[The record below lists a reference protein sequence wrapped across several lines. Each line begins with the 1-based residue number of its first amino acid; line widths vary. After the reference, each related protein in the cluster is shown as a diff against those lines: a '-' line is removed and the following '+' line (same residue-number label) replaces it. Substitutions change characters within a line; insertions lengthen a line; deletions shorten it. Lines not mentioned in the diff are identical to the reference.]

1 MTKQSRA
8 KSAIFYALFLCG
20 TIGLIEL
27 IPFVA
32 YRIAFGEWFSYRQV
46 QSSRLSLLQPSP
58 EAALQPSPEDA
69 AVAGQQPAW
78 VIHPYYG
85 YVTNPHISRAVDK
98 FGFLGNEDQIQS
110 ASPDK
115 VVVAVVGASVAA
127 QLASPTVYAAG
138 ILKSEL
144 KKIPAFQ
151 SKELVILN
159 LANGAYKQPQALMT
173 INDIISRDGHID
185 VLIALDG
192 VGDIALAE
200 AHGNLN
206 HGISP
211 FYPQNW
217 ELLVDSTSSIEQTT
231 AFANFR
237 LTQTVR
243 VWLASIFA
251 KPVLRH
257 LIITNFI
264 WRVADARLAGIMAEY
279 RASANKVVPK
289 DITSRLSHDRRAF
302 MGPPIAYAT
311 RRDLYVDIA
320 RNWGKSSLMLHNL
333 MRTQGGLYFHFIQP
347 NQYVVGS
354 KPLGEHERT
363 VAIHPISPYRKGV
376 EIGYPYLQAMGE
388 SLRSAG
394 VWFEDLTPVFAGI
407 DQELYNDNCCHVNNE
422 GNLILARKIA
432 AVIAARMSNLPG
444 GISGPLRFDQVNFN
458 NSIFGVR
465 ELRRFV
471 SNPSDYSDGS
481 QDKIGPA
488 SEK

>member
-27 IPFVA
+27 MA
-32 YRIAFGEWFSYRQV
+32 LATYRIEFDEWFSYRQL
-46 QSSRLSLLQPSP
+46 QASRLSLLQPPS
-58 EAALQPSPEDA
+58 EGAAFEGQQRAGVD
-69 AVAGQQPAW
+69 GQQPAW

-110 ASPDK
+110 AGPNK

-144 KKIPAFQ
+144 KKIPAFHG
-151 SKELVILN
+151 KELVILN

-173 INDIISRDGHID
+173 ISDILSRDGHID

-192 VGDIALAE
+192 VGDIALPE

-217 ELLVDSTSSIEQTT
+217 QLLVDSKSSIEQTT

-237 LTQTVR
+237 LTRTVR

-257 LIITNFI
+257 LITTNLI
-264 WRVADARLAGIMAEY
+264 WAVVDARLAEIMTEY
-279 RASANKVVPK
+279 RASATKVAPK
-289 DITSRLSHDRRAF
+289 DSATRLSNDRRAF
-302 MGPPIAYAT
+302 LGPPVEYAT
-311 RRDLYVDIA
+311 RRDLYMHIA

-333 MRTQGGLYFHFIQP
+333 MRAQGGLYFHFIQP

-363 VAIHPISPYRKGV
+363 VAIHPVSPYRKGI
-376 EIGYPYLQAMGE
+376 EIGYPYLQAMGD

-432 AVIAARMSNLPG
+432 SVMTARMSNLPG
-444 GISGPLRFDQVNFN
+444 GISGPLRFDQVNFD
-458 NSIFGVR
+458 NSIFGAR

-471 SNPSDYSDGS
+471 SSPSDYSDGS
-481 QDKIGPA
+481 QDKIGP
-488 SEK
+488 K

>member
-8 KSAIFYALFLCG
+8 KFAIFYALFLCG

-27 IPFVA
+27 MALAVYGIT
-32 YRIAFGEWFSYRQV
+32 FGEWFSYRQL
-46 QSSRLSLLQPSP
+46 QASRLSLFQSS
-58 EAALQPSPEDA
+58 QEDA
-69 AVAGQQPAW
+69 AVDGQQPAW

-85 YVTNPHISRAVDK
+85 YVTNPHISQAVDK

-110 ASPDK
+110 AAPDR

-151 SKELVILN
+151 GKELVLLN

-173 INDIISRDGHID
+173 INDILSRDGHID

-192 VGDIALAE
+192 VGDIALPE

-217 ELLVDSTSSIEQTT
+217 QLLVETKLSIDQTT

-237 LTQTVR
+237 LTRNIR

-257 LIITNFI
+257 SITTNLI
-264 WRVADARLAGIMAEY
+264 WRVADVRLAETMA
-279 RASANKVVPK
+279 
-289 DITSRLSHDRRAF
+289 
-302 MGPPIAYAT
+302 AY
-311 RRDLYVDIA
+311 
-320 RNWGKSSLMLHNL
+320 
-333 MRTQGGLYFHFIQP
+333 
-347 NQYVVGS
+347 
-354 KPLGEHERT
+354 
-363 VAIHPISPYRKGV
+363 
-376 EIGYPYLQAMGE
+376 
-388 SLRSAG
+388 
-394 VWFEDLTPVFAGI
+394 
-407 DQELYNDNCCHVNNE
+407 
-422 GNLILARKIA
+422 
-432 AVIAARMSNLPG
+432 RMS
-444 GISGPLRFDQVNFN
+444 
-458 NSIFGVR
+458 
-465 ELRRFV
+465 
-471 SNPSDYSDGS
+471 
-481 QDKIGPA
+481 A
-488 SEK
+488 SKEAPT

>member
-27 IPFVA
+27 MALAA
-32 YRIAFGEWFSYRQV
+32 YRIAFDEWFSYRQL
-46 QSSRLSLLQPSP
+46 QASRLSLLQPS
-58 EAALQPSPEDA
+58 LEDA
-69 AVAGQQPAW
+69 AVDGQQPAW

-85 YVTNPHISRAVDK
+85 YVTNPHILAAVDK
-98 FGFLGNEDQIQS
+98 FGFLGNENQIQS
-110 ASPDK
+110 ASPEK

-127 QLASPTVYAAG
+127 QLASPTVYAGG

-159 LANGAYKQPQALMT
+159 LANGAFKQPQALMT
-173 INDIISRDGHID
+173 INDILSRGGHID
-185 VLIALDG
+185 MLIALDG
-192 VGDIALAE
+192 VGDIALPE
-200 AHGNLN
+200 AHGNLS

-217 ELLVDSTSSIEQTT
+217 QLLVDTKLSIDQTT
-231 AFANFR
+231 ALAEFR
-237 LTQTVR
+237 LTRNVR

-257 LIITNFI
+257 SITTNLI
-264 WRVADARLAGIMAEY
+264 WRVADVRLAETMAAY
-279 RASANKVVPK
+279 RTSANKEVPK
-289 DITSRLSHDRRAF
+289 DSASRLSNDRRAF
-302 MGPPIAYAT
+302 LGPPVEYAT
-311 RRDLYVDIA
+311 RRDLYMDIA
-320 RNWGKSSLMLHNL
+320 RNWGKSSVLLHNL
-333 MRTQGGLYFHFIQP
+333 MRTQGGQYFHFIQP
-347 NQYVVGS
+347 NQYVAGS
-354 KPLGEHERT
+354 KPLGEHERN
-363 VAIHPISPYRKGV
+363 VAIHPVSPYRKPI
-376 EIGYPYLQAMGE
+376 EIGYPYLQVMGE

-394 VWFEDLTPVFAGI
+394 VWFEDLTPVFAGM

-432 AVIAARMSNLPG
+432 AVVSAHMSDLPS
-444 GISGPLRFDQVNFN
+444 GISGPLRFDQINFDD
-458 NSIFGVR
+458 SIFAAR

-481 QDKIGPA
+481 QDKIGLA
-488 SEK
+488 NSVQ